1 MSAFFHSTATRA
13 ETENTLHNIN
23 IRGSSF
29 IVYKFAAVALATV
42 ALAAVVLGGF
52 EDGRKALQR
61 IVWFL
66 EGMLGGAPHTVTL
79 PGPPGLPLLGNLIH
93 VSCL

>member
-1 MSAFFHSTATRA
+1 MSASFNLTATRA
-13 ETENTLHNIN
+13 KTEDSLHVFNGV
-23 IRGSSF
+23 RESP
-29 IVYKFAAVALATV
+29 IVYTFAAVALATV
-42 ALAAVVLGGF
+42 ALAAVVLSGF

-66 EGMLGGAPHTVTL
+66 DGMLGGAPHTVTL
-79 PGPPGLPLLGNLIH
+79 PGPPGLPLVGNLIH